1 MELNFSRVI
10 PFVIKLAFSLWFIT
24 FLIFV
29 AGFVSKKIKSSI
41 NNSDITQSA
50 YNERLAE
57 LMSAVSYRWMLTFAI
72 MIFFQMMW
80 INIGFLITGLTFGIG
95 FAFKEI
101 LGNMFAGLMILTNK
115 KFAIGDIV
123 QFEGGLSYFGRI
135 IEISIRHTI
144 VQTFDQRKVII
155 PNTML
160 VSNFVKTFSA
170 EQIIKVN
177 IDIDIGFQDDP
188 QSACEIIK
196 NYLNEKDFILE
207 KQSTKVIVSSIFHS
221 WYTLTMFFYM
231 KPKGKQWLF
240 VAKSL
245 IKQELLGF
253 FDTQWRNYPWDHI
266 AITTDRLDENLIDT
280 LSSM

>member
-1 MELNFSRVI
+1 
-10 PFVIKLAFSLWFIT
+10 
-24 FLIFV
+24 
-29 AGFVSKKIKSSI
+29 
-41 NNSDITQSA
+41 
-50 YNERLAE
+50 
-57 LMSAVSYRWMLTFAI
+57 
-72 MIFFQMMW
+72 
-80 INIGFLITGLTFGIG
+80 LITGLTFGIG
-95 FAFKEI
+95 FAIKEI

-221 WYTLTMFFYM
+221 
-231 KPKGKQWLF
+231 
-240 VAKSL
+240 
-245 IKQELLGF
+245 
-253 FDTQWRNYPWDHI
+253 
-266 AITTDRLDENLIDT
+266 
-280 LSSM
+280 

>member
-1 MELNFSRVI
+1 MELNFSRVV

-24 FLIFV
+24 FLILV

-41 NNSDITQSA
+41 SNSDITQSA

-57 LMSAVSYRWMLTFAI
+57 LMSAVSYRWMLTFAV
-72 MIFFQMMW
+72 MIFFQMMG
-80 INIGFLITGLTFGIG
+80 INIGFLITWLTFGIW
-95 FAFKEI
+95 FAIKEI

-123 QFEGGLSYFGRI
+123 QFEGGLSYFGKI
-135 IEISIRHTI
+135 SEISIRHTI
-144 VQTFDQRKVII
+144 IQTFDHRKVIV
-155 PNTML
+155 PNTLL
-160 VSNFVKTFSA
+160 VNNFVKTFST

-177 IDIDIGFQDDP
+177 VDIDIGFQDDP
-188 QSACEIIK
+188 QAACEIIR
-196 NYLNEKDFILE
+196 NYLNEKDFVLE
-207 KQSTKVIVSSIFHS
+207 KQSTKVIVSGVFHS
-221 WYTLTMFFYM
+221 GYSLMMFFYM
-231 KPKGKQWLF
+231 KPRGKQGLF

-245 IKQELLGF
+245 IKKELLGF
-253 FDTQWRNYPWDHI
+253 FDTKWRNYPWDHI